1 MREMMLKMEATSQ
14 RSLNFAKLSEKRNT
28 GVAKGLGMDVA
39 HSHYKTFRNSGYA
52 ASKKNIGIIVSE
64 NAVCNRIIKVEQV
77 KYDQNMKTILS

>member
-1 MREMMLKMEATSQ
+1 
-14 RSLNFAKLSEKRNT
+14 
-28 GVAKGLGMDVA
+28 MDVA

-77 KYDQNMKTILS
+77 KYDQTMKSIILF